1 MPKGKNCP
9 NCGAAYE
16 PEKNKCPYCGTSY
29 YDMSAIDFENGEPFY
44 LKIKTKVNGKTTY
57 ITQFV
62 LPTLGE
68 IALSA
73 DSNYVYGRY
82 GEKVCSLYSDRTV
95 NTDISFKAIEDKNGN
110 LFTISIEE

>member
-1 MPKGKNCP
+1 
-9 NCGAAYE
+9 
-16 PEKNKCPYCGTSY
+16 
-29 YDMSAIDFENGEPFY
+29 MSAIDFENGEPFY

-73 DSNYVYGRY
+73 DLNYVYGRY
-82 GEKVCSLYSDRTV
+82 GEKICSLYLDRTI
-95 NTDISFKAIEDKNGN
+95 NTDVSFKAIEDKNGN
-110 LFTISIEE
+110 LFTIAIEE

>member
-44 LKIKTKVNGKTTY
+44 LKIKTKVNGKTAY
-57 ITQFV
+57 ITQLV
-62 LPTLGE
+62 LPIFDE
-68 IALSA
+68 ITMSV
-73 DSNYVYGRY
+73 DSNYIYGRY
-82 GEKVCSLYSDRTV
+82 GERICSLCLERTV
-95 NTDISFKAIEDKNGN
+95 NTDVTFKAIEDKNGN

>member
-29 YDMSAIDFENGEPFY
+29 YDMSSIDFENGEPIY
-44 LKIKTKVNGKTTY
+44 LKIKTKMNGRITY
-57 ITQFV
+57 ITQLV
-62 LPTLGE
+62 ISTLCGM
-68 IALSA
+68 SVST
-73 DSNYVYGRY
+73 DSNFTYGF
-82 GEKVCSLYSDRTV
+82 YSDKVRTYCLSQTM
-95 NTDISFKAIEDKNGN
+95 NTDVTFKAIEDKNGN